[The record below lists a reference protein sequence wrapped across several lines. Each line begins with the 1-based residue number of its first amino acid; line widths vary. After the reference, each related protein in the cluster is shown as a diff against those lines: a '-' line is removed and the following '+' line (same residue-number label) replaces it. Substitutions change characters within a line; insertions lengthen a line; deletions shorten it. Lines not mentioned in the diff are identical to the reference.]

1 MISKL
6 DELLNEIEG
15 AIEEERFEHPRVLSK
30 I

>member
-15 AIEEERFEHPRVLSK
+15 AIDDDGFEHPRVLSMK
-30 I
+30 